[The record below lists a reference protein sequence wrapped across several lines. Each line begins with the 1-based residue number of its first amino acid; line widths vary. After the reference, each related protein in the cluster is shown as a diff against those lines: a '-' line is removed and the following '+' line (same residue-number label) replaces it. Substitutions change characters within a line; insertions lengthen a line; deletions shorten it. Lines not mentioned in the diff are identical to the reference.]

1 MQIIGGK
8 KRGTKLAECK
18 SKAVRPTGQRV
29 REAIFNLLAG
39 GRFTPLIENATV
51 LDIFAGTGAL
61 GLEALSRGAKEAYFV
76 EHNKEALDTLRL
88 NIQKLQFVNCTTVLA
103 RSAENIKSWAYPPAD
118 IVFCDAPYLENIT
131 FSTLK
136 NIAGTGA
143 IKRGGLVVAEIPK
156 TETLNLSNSF
166 KFADKRQYGISSV
179 HLFNWMPN

>member
-18 SKAVRPTGQRV
+18 SKTVRPTGQRV

-76 EHNKEALDTLRL
+76 EHDKEALDTLKL
-88 NIQKLQFVNCTTVLA
+88 NIQKLKFLNCSTILA
-103 RSAENIKSWAYPPAD
+103 RSVENITSWAYPPAD

-131 FSTLK
+131 SSMLK

-143 IKRGGLVVAEIPK
+143 IKTGGLVVAEMPK
-156 TETLNLSNSF
+156 TERLNLSNGF
-166 KFADKRQYGISSV
+166 KFAEERQYGISSV
-179 HLFNWMPN
+179 HLFNWVPD

>member
-8 KRGTKLAECK
+8 KRGTKLTECK

-39 GRFTPLIENATV
+39 GRFTPLIENATI

-76 EHNKEALDTLRL
+76 EHDKEALDTLRL
-88 NIQKLQFVNCTTVLA
+88 NIQKLQFLNCTTILA
-103 RSAENIKSWAYPPAD
+103 RSVEKITSWTYPPAD

-131 FSTLK
+131 YSTLK
-136 NIAGTGA
+136 NIAGKGA
-143 IKRGGLVVAEIPK
+143 IKRGGLVVAEMPK
-156 TETLNLSNSF
+156 TETLKLGNGF

-179 HLFNWMPN
+179 HLFNWIPD